1 MIELKAEKV
10 CPRCESQDRCAAIV
24 MKDDSTVVKCVY
36 FGQFKVL
43 LKEAEE
49 KINNDMYEM
58 FKRCAHDGI

>member
-1 MIELKAEKV
+1 
-10 CPRCESQDRCAAIV
+10 
-24 MKDDSTVVKCVY
+24 MKNDSTVVKCVY